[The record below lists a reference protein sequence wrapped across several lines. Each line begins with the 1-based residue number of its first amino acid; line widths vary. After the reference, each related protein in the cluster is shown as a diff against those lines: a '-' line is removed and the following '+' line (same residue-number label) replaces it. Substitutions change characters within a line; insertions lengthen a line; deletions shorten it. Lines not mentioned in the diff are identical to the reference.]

1 MIAMAK
7 VEAIDH
13 VALAVRDVARSVDW
27 YQQVLGLE
35 RVHEDVWGDFPAMVG
50 TGTTAIALFPI
61 QDKDPKP
68 PPGKDTVAMRHV
80 AFRAT
85 RSCFNAFQTDLQS
98 LGIQFAFQDHAIAH
112 SIYFRD
118 PDGHEIE
125 ITTYEVDAA

>member
-1 MIAMAK
+1 MAK

-13 VALAVRDVARSVDW
+13 VALAVRDVARSVAW

-35 RVHEDVWGDFPAMVG
+35 RVHKDVWGDFPAMVG
-50 TGTTAIALFPI
+50 IGTTSLALFPI

-85 RSCFNAFQTDLQS
+85 RSCFDAAQAHLEN
-98 LGIQFAFQDHAIAH
+98 LGIEFEFQDHDIAH
-112 SIYFRD
+112 SIYFFD

-125 ITTYEVDAA
+125 ITTYEVHGA